1 MEEAHKD
8 KPLKKR
14 PKTPRARASAARLI
28 KKAQKKL
35 AKLLAEIPD
44 EFVDLALRR
53 IGEQLNATKPM
64 WSVAKKI
71 MIDIPDEKIR
81 QDAALVILAYKWGK
95 PVERSITAVGD
106 VDDFAAMLE
115 RYRHSPAAQDSLQ
128 KTVEGKEIALA
139 LPQSQREEENR
150 GEVKN
155 FVER

>member
-1 MEEAHKD
+1 MSKQES
-8 KPLKKR
+8 KPKKT
-14 PKTPRARASAARLI
+14 KLDLHARASAHRLL

-64 WSVAKKI
+64 WDVIGKK
-71 MIDIPDEKIR
+71 MFDIPDEKIR

-106 VDDFAAMLE
+106 VDNFAAMLE
-115 RYRHSPAAQDSLQ
+115 KYRNSPAAQASLQ
-128 KTVEGKEIALA
+128 KTAEGKEIALELEDSPSEPNPSA
-139 LPQSQREEENR
+139 EE
-150 GEVKN
+150 KS
-155 FVER
+155 